1 MSYESAME
9 ERILKT
15 FKSKDDLIRKQQAEI
30 ASMQAKIDALM
41 LEYCPD
47 EMTKEQMDNW
57 EKHQKVIEYKVGK

>member
-1 MSYESAME
+1 MD
-9 ERILKT
+9 KT
-15 FKSKDDLIRKQQAEI
+15 VQQIADQENANMKLRSEI